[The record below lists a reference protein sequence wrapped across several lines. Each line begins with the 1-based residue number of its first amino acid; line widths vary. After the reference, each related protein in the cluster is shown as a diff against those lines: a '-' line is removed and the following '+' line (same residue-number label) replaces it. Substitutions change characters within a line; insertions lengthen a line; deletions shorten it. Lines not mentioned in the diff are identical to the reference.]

1 MTNMDGQKNK
11 AGQSN
16 QAGSSSRLSSERY
29 RVFIESISDGVYE
42 LDIHGNFIYFNNSLC
57 RILGHAGEEIQWQNL
72 RKFTDPENA
81 EKVFATLGEVYR
93 SGTGSS
99 DLIWEVV
106 HKGGE
111 RRIIDLSVNLIRNN
125 KGDKIG
131 YRGVARDITEKHT
144 TQQALR
150 RSQGRYRILLEFVP
164 YPMVVFSLRG
174 RVSYLNPAF
183 TEIFG
188 WTLEELQGKTIPYVP
203 AGFESETSETI
214 RKLFE
219 QKVIH
224 RHETKRLTK
233 DGRILDVMMRAAVLS
248 DAEEDPAGEL
258 VILRDITQEKRRALN
273 NQATLR
279 VSMALPEYPELEELL
294 DFVSNE
300 IKKLLGTEGALVI
313 LLDEEKDELY
323 FLGVAYDDPATTQR
337 VKEIR
342 FNLDQLVAGRVIRT
356 GKPMIVSDTSADPEL
371 SRQRDE
377 RLGYHT
383 RNLLLVPLKSSE
395 RMIGVLCAINK
406 KEGGFD
412 QTDVEMLNMIA
423 GTVVLSIENARFS
436 EEAKRSYREVIS
448 MNRAKDKVINHLSH
462 ELKTPI
468 SVLSACINILSKR
481 LESLPKPTWGPTVE
495 RANRNLD
502 KMLEV
507 QYEASDIMGER
518 GSVEDRLASF
528 LLEQS
533 ADELE
538 ALIAELTG
546 EGPAVEGVRKC
557 IDERLVPED
566 EPEVNVDLGDFI
578 RSRLEEIETLVRHRH
593 IGIVRNFEAA
603 PAVRIPSTP
612 LRILVDELIRA
623 AISNTPDE
631 GKVEVELHPKG
642 QGVELVVRDYGVGL
656 SEENQR
662 RLRQGFFPIPE
673 SRDHA
678 SGEGFDFDAD
688 GRGIGLLRIKL
699 FSERYGFKIGI
710 SSSRCSFISEQGE
723 ACPGNIHGC
732 RFCTKET
739 DCHGSGGTIFRV
751 HFPSKTPSVEGE
763 DPLPTRKG
771 ASV

>member
-1 MTNMDGQKNK
+1 MDGQKNK
-11 AGQSN
+11 ADQSN

-29 RVFIESISDGVYE
+29 RVFIENISDGVYE

-57 RILGHAGEEIQWQNL
+57 RILGYPREEIQWQNL

-81 EKVFATLGEVYR
+81 ERVFATLGEVYR
-93 SGTGSS
+93 SETGNTE
-99 DLIWEVV
+99 LIWEVV
-106 HKGGE
+106 HKDGH
-111 RRIIDLSVNLIRNN
+111 RRIIDLSANLIWNDR
-125 KGDKIG
+125 GEKIG
-131 YRGVARDITEKHT
+131 YRGVARDITEKYT

-150 RSQGRYRILLEFVP
+150 KSQRRYRILLEFVP

-183 TEIFG
+183 TETFG
-188 WTLEELQGKTIPYVP
+188 WTLEELQGETIPYVP
-203 AGFESETSETI
+203 AGFESETSEAI

-219 QKVIH
+219 HKVIH

-233 DGRILDVMMRAAVLS
+233 DGRILDVVMRAAVLS

-273 NQATLR
+273 NQAMLR
-279 VSMALPEYPELEELL
+279 VSMALPEHPELEELL

-313 LLDEEKDELY
+313 LLDAEKEELY
-323 FLGVAYDDPATTQR
+323 FLGAAYDDPATTQR

-356 GKPMIVSDTSADPEL
+356 GKPIIVSDTSADPEL

-406 KEGGFD
+406 KETGFD

-436 EEAKRSYREVIS
+436 EEVKRSYREVIS
-448 MNRAKDKVINHLSH
+448 MNRAKEKVINHLSH

-481 LESLPKPTWGPTVE
+481 LESLPKPTWAPTIE

-507 QYEASDIMGER
+507 QYEASDIMGDRE
-518 GSVEDRLASF
+518 SVEDRLASF

-546 EGPAVEGVRKC
+546 EGPAVEGIRQC
-557 IDERLVPED
+557 IDERLFPED
-566 EPEVNVDLGDFI
+566 EPAATVDLGELL
-578 RSRLEEIETLVRHRH
+578 RNRLKEIEKPVRHRN
-593 IGIVRNFEAA
+593 IEIVRNFEAVST
-603 PAVRIPSTP
+603 VRIPFTP
-612 LRILVDELIRA
+612 LRILVDELIMA
-623 AISNTPDE
+623 AIRNTPDE
-631 GKVEVELHPKG
+631 GKVDVTLHAKG
-642 QGVELVVRDYGVGL
+642 QGAELIVRDYGVGL
-656 SEENQR
+656 SEEDQR
-662 RLRQGFFPIPE
+662 RLLEGFFPIPE
-673 SRDHA
+673 SGDRA
-678 SGEGFDFDAD
+678 SGEGLDFDA
-688 GRGIGLLRIKL
+688 GGWGIGLLRIKL
-699 FSERYGFKIGI
+699 FSERYGFKIDI

-723 ACPGNIHGC
+723 ACPGNIHNC
-732 RFCTKET
+732 RFCTEEA
-739 DCHGSGGTIFRV
+739 DCHESGGTVFRV
-751 HFPSKTPSVEGE
+751 HFPSKIPSVEDE
-763 DPLPTRKG
+763 DSRPSRKG
-771 ASV
+771 ATV